1 MYKDGHIGFNA
12 LLYAPFVPL
21 VSARWSLETAV
32 LGTVLVVGLAP
43 LPDIDELLPRIP
55 HRGPTHTVWFAVL
68 VGLFAG
74 VGTTLLVDATATS
87 STSVSAFRFGFA
99 VGTGSVLAHLAGDVV
114 TPMGISPF
122 APVSAAHVTLD
133 WFPSKHG
140 RINRALL
147 LLGSGA
153 LLSSLALAIG
163 FSSASVPPI

>member
-43 LPDIDELLPRIP
+43 LPDIDQLLPQIA

-68 VGLFAG
+68 VGLFVG
-74 VGTTLLVDATATS
+74 VGTTLLVDATPTATA
-87 STSVSAFRFGFA
+87 SAFPFGFA
-99 VGTGSVLAHLAGDVV
+99 LGTGSVLAHLAGDIV

-122 APVSAAHVTLD
+122 SPVSAAHVTLD
-133 WFPSKHG
+133 LFPSKHG
-140 RINRALL
+140 RINRAVL
-147 LLGSGA
+147 LLGSSA
-153 LLSSLALAIG
+153 LLVSLVLTIS
-163 FSSASVPPI
+163 FSSAGAPPI